1 MSTARPIAGWYRDPS
16 GQFAFRYWDGDA
28 WTARVR
34 RDASGLRRSTV
45 AAPAPA
51 ATARPR
57 GSPRYTR
64 RTASTRWLVAVWA
77 LIAVGAAGGLRPPP
91 VPPPPPAAPARPG
104 GPPRSPRRT
113 ASTRW
118 LVAVWALIAVG
129 VALIVVGALLPWREA
144 HVGNESFSSK
154 GIDGDGALAILLAVT
169 AVILLVVLQ
178 HSRRLAALLIALGI
192 VGAGFA
198 LFEIVDA
205 SRKADELVAGETGR
219 AVTAGV
225 GSGPWVVLVGSGLV
239 VIGGVLAL
247 VRWPATR
254 NRRRR
259 TS

>member
-57 GSPRYTR
+57 GSPRYT
-64 RTASTRWLVAVWA
+64 
-77 LIAVGAAGGLRPPP
+77 
-91 VPPPPPAAPARPG
+91 
-104 GPPRSPRRT
+104 RRT